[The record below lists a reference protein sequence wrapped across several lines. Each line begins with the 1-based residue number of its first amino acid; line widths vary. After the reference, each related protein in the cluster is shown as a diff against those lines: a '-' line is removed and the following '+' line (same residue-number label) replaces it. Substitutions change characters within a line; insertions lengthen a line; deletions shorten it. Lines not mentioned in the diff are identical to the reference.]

1 MPNLLASQP
10 SANSAIALP
19 VSSEISSKPWY
30 LDTCTSFNMNGERHL
45 MMRTKSFEGNL
56 KVKEI
61 GDILLESDGGDIM
74 VRDVHWIPNL
84 TINLLSFAKLE
95 DQGFRFELSSS
106 TPSYFIIRAPN
117 GVIFTAIRTP
127 QSSIYKII
135 ERDSEVHVHHV
146 SKAVN
151 YIAQSYHYG
160 D

>member
-56 KVKEI
+56 K
-61 GDILLESDGGDIM
+61 
-74 VRDVHWIPNL
+74 IPNL

-160 D
+160 DCDGDSQ